1 MFKNFSLKKFIISFI
16 ILTPLL
22 LIIDILYD
30 KIFKLL
36 IWKDIFAADNLFFK
50 ILTAI
55 VLAYFYATIHQQKKN
70 D

>member
-1 MFKNFSLKKFIISFI
+1 M
-16 ILTPLL
+16 L

-55 VLAYFYATIHQQKKN
+55 VLAYFYATIQQQKKN
-70 D
+70 N